1 MERIIFSNNEI
12 VRTSE
17 QPHAK
22 SINLYLIH
30 TGVSADAPLAHIRDL
45 IGVSADAPLAY
56 MWGLIHRGQCRR
68 TAGPHAGLI
77 HTGVSADAPLAYMRG
92 LIHIESVQT
101 HHWPTCGTS

>member
-1 MERIIFSNNEI
+1 MKLLELVSSHMQKALTF
-12 VRTSE
+12 TSYT
-17 QPHAK
+17 QGSVQTHRWPTCRPHT
-22 SINLYLIH
+22 Y
-30 TGVSADAPLAHIRDL
+30 R
-45 IGVSADAPLAY
+45 VSADAPLAY

-92 LIHIESVQT
+92 LIQIESVQT